1 MNVIEIRAF
10 STWLDDNGICY
21 TVVKPNAVISIEDAV
36 QNTASV
42 KEVSE
47 GKIYP
52 LLVNLKEINSIS
64 KEARD
69 HFTMQNRKPGVNSIG
84 LLIKSPVSRIIGN
97 FFLGLNKSTVPVK
110 LFTDETKA
118 VSWLKQYSN

>member
-1 MNVIEIRAF
+1 MNKIEIRAF

-21 TVVKPNAVISIEDAV
+21 TVVKPNAVITIEDAL

-42 KEVSE
+42 KEISE

-52 LLVNLKEINSIS
+52 LLVNIKEINSIS

-69 HFTMQNRKPGVNSIG
+69 HFTMQNRTPGVKSIG
-84 LLIKSPVSRIIGN
+84 LLVKSPVSRIIGN

-110 LFTDETKA
+110 LFTDEAKA
-118 VSWLKQYSN
+118 VNWLQQFN

>member
-1 MNVIEIRAF
+1 MNKIEIRAF
-10 STWLDDNGICY
+10 STWLGDNGICY
-21 TVVKPNAVISIEDAV
+21 TVVKPNAVITIQDAI

-47 GKIYP
+47 GKVYP
-52 LLVNLKEINSIS
+52 LLVNIKEINSIS

-69 HFTMQNRKPGVNSIG
+69 HFTMQNRAPGVNSIG
-84 LLIKSPVSRIIGN
+84 LLVKSPVSRIIGN

-110 LFTDETKA
+110 LFTDEAKA
-118 VSWLKQYSN
+118 VSWLKKFSN

>member
-1 MNVIEIRAF
+1 MNKIEIRAF

-21 TVVKPNAVISIEDAV
+21 TVVKPNAVISIEDAI

-47 GKIYP
+47 GKVYP
-52 LLVNLKEINSIS
+52 LLVNIKEINSIS

-69 HFTMQNRKPGVNSIG
+69 HFTMQNREPGVNSIG
-84 LLIKSPVSRIIGN
+84 LLMKSPVSRIIGN

-110 LFTDETKA
+110 LFTDEEKA
-118 VSWLKQYSN
+118 ITWLKQFCN